1 MITVDVHPP
10 VGLKL
15 NTWRLTDMLEK
26 RAMEAHMVDEYV
38 DIGDEMPTMNYH
50 WQ

>member
-1 MITVDVHPP
+1 MQLQVIAIQ
-10 VGLKL
+10 LR
-15 NTWRLTDMLEK
+15 RLTDMLEK
-26 RAMEAHMVDEYV
+26 RAMEAQMVDEYV